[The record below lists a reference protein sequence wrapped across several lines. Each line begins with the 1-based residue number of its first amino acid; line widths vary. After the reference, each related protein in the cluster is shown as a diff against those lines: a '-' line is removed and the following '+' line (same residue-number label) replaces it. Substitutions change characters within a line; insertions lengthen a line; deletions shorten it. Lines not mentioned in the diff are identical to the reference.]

1 MCKKRFLGGNTCKEE
16 KGGSIESRES
26 YQMCWNEPFLRHA
39 RKRIGW
45 EESLMVAEIQDHFNL
60 AKT

>member
-16 KGGSIESRES
+16 KGGSIESRKS

-39 RKRIGW
+39 RRRIGW
-45 EESLMVAEIQDHFNL
+45 EESLMVAEI
-60 AKT
+60 